1 MTAASGNA
9 ANAGKNKK
17 RTTRKTRRMS
27 VAGTTRRSNV
37 AKPKSSGAT
46 MPRSSGATMNVRL
59 RTNSAGKRKISV
71 RQNGSARISNALSS
85 SDNRTNGVK
94 SRNNAGRATNSDGN
108 SISVGKPRTS
118 NGGKAKSK
126 DGTPSLNDAI
136 ANRNRV
142 VRAPSRKG
150 ANRKMVA
157 DSIKS
162 ARPKNS
168 EDAQTRTD
176 SATGNVGAMTI
187 RDEPMSSGGYW
198 NSSAGKLKT
207 SVESTTGKLNSKG
220 GRTMN
225 RVGGG
230 KTSDGRAT

>member
-1 MTAASGNA
+1 MLRTTAASGTA
-9 ANAGKNKK
+9 ANAGKNKDK
-17 RTTRKTRRMS
+17 TTSKTRRMS
-27 VAGTTRRSNV
+27 VAGTTRRSSV
-37 AKPKSSGAT
+37 AKAK
-46 MPRSSGATMNVRL
+46 SSGATMNVRL
-59 RTNSAGKRKISV
+59 RTNSGGKRKISV
-71 RQNGSARISNALSS
+71 RQSGSARISNALSS

-94 SRNNAGRATNSDGN
+94 SKNNAGRATNSDGN

-118 NGGKAKSK
+118 NAGKAKK

-187 RDEPMSSGGYW
+187 RDEPMSNGG
-198 NSSAGKLKT
+198 
-207 SVESTTGKLNSKG
+207 
-220 GRTMN
+220 
-225 RVGGG
+225 
-230 KTSDGRAT
+230 

>member
-1 MTAASGNA
+1 MLLARTTVANGTA
-9 ANAGKNKK
+9 ANAGKSKN
-17 RTTRKTRRMS
+17 RITNRKMG
-27 VAGTTRRSNV
+27 VARTTRRSNV
-37 AKPKSSGAT
+37 AKAK
-46 MPRSSGATMNVRL
+46 SSGATMNVRL

-118 NGGKAKSK
+118 NAGKAKSK

-157 DSIKS
+157 DSIRN

-168 EDAQTRTD
+168 DDAQTRTD
-176 SATGNVGAMTI
+176 SAIHNVGAMI
-187 RDEPMSSGGYW
+187 RDETTTSGGNWISSGGRPT
-198 NSSAGKLKT
+198 NSD
-207 SVESTTGKLNSKG
+207 V
-220 GRTMN
+220 
-225 RVGGG
+225 
-230 KTSDGRAT
+230 

>member
-1 MTAASGNA
+1 
-9 ANAGKNKK
+9 AGK
-17 RTTRKTRRMS
+17 
-27 VAGTTRRSNV
+27 
-37 AKPKSSGAT
+37 
-46 MPRSSGATMNVRL
+46 
-59 RTNSAGKRKISV
+59 KISV
-71 RQNGSARISNALSS
+71 KQNGSARISNALSS

-94 SRNNAGRATNSDGN
+94 TKNNAGRATNSDGKK
-108 SISVGKPRTS
+108 ISVGKPRTS
-118 NGGKAKSK
+118 SAGKAKSKDGTPSLNDAIANRSKVVRAPSRKGANRKMVADSIKNARPKSK

-150 ANRKMVA
+150 ANRKMAA

-187 RDEPMSSGGYW
+187 RDEPMSNGGYW
-198 NSSAGKLKT
+198 NSSAGKVKT
-207 SVESTTGKLNSKG
+207 SVASTAGKLNSKG
-220 GRTMN
+220 GRMMN
-225 RVGGG
+225 SVAGG
-230 KTSDGRAT
+230 KKSDGRATSKTTSV